1 MRYLK
6 TNLPNTNK
14 GYTMTTL
21 SQKALSDID
30 NYNQLRQDEID
41 LVNHIKVINEKSKQ
55 DMIDNPSWSI
65 GLMVENYQHWLDMDV
80 TNIKQYERYLDET
93 TLYEAVSIATTKSYA
108 RSVLSESSKWS
119 DEYFESELVRWSMMA
134 DQEIANE
141 KKMEQDN
148 LDRFW
153 KSIEDNLKLG
163 ASDKKTA
170 IDWLLSAEGL
180 DKERD
185 PKYINYCLGI
195 SYDSVDFSE
204 HVKQIN

>member
-1 MRYLK
+1 
-6 TNLPNTNK
+6 
-14 GYTMTTL
+14 
-21 SQKALSDID
+21 
-30 NYNQLRQDEID
+30 
-41 LVNHIKVINEKSKQ
+41 
-55 DMIDNPSWSI
+55 
-65 GLMVENYQHWLDMDV
+65 
-80 TNIKQYERYLDET
+80 
-93 TLYEAVSIATTKSYA
+93 
-108 RSVLSESSKWS
+108 
-119 DEYFESELVRWSMMA
+119 MMA

-153 KSIEDNLKLG
+153 KSIEDNRKLG